1 MTDTVPTPPDAQAP
15 SDPSP
20 PRLSIPRLFARFLS
34 FGLHAWGGPAAQIAM
49 LQRELVDRE
58 RWTTPDRFNRALA
71 VYQLLPGPEATE
83 LCCYFGYLSR
93 GRLGA
98 IAAGLGFITP
108 GLLLMLALSWLYV
121 NFGVGGGDG
130 VKAGTPATGALVII
144 AGAFACMKPAVTA
157 LVVRAA
163 HRIGSHAVARDPW
176 KWAIAIVS
184 LGATLAGA
192 HWAIV
197 LAGSALA
204 SEACAPRANKRWRWL
219 AVLTLALVAGA
230 GAWKAIET
238 SRAAT
243 NGTTQIRIGEA
254 RERKARGDENT
265 TDLKTG
271 PWHAGST
278 DLSAVQQ
285 RDDTAFTRE
294 RVSTPRL
301 LGSGL
306 KAGMLTFGGA
316 YTVVPFL
323 REDAAARHHWVS
335 PREFFDGLALSGVL
349 PAPLVIFGTFVGFV
363 AGSWA
368 GALAMTLGIFAPA
381 FAFTVL
387 GHSYL
392 ERVVNFPAAHRAL
405 DGVTA
410 GVVGVIAAAAV
421 TMTLDAVSSV
431 LTGAVFVA
439 SLAALFSSRSRWI
452 TPLVILGA
460 GVVGAIL
467 ALR

>member
-1 MTDTVPTPPDAQAP
+1 MTDIVPTPPDALAP
-15 SDPSP
+15 RDAP
-20 PRLSIPRLFARFLS
+20 PRLSIPRLFTRFLS

-108 GLLLMLALSWLYV
+108 GLFLMLAFSWLYV
-121 NFGVGGGDG
+121 NFGMGGGDG
-130 VKAGTPATGALVII
+130 LKTGAPATGALVVL
-144 AGAFACMKPAVTA
+144 AGAFACMKPAVAA
-157 LVVRAA
+157 LIVRAA
-163 HRIGSHAVARDPW
+163 HRIGGHAIARDPW

-219 AVLTLALVAGA
+219 AVLTLALVAGT

-238 SRAAT
+238 SNSPT
-243 NGTTQIRIGEA
+243 TGTTQTGVGETGQSETRGEA
-254 RERKARGDENT
+254 NA
-265 TDLKTG
+265 TD
-271 PWHAGST
+271 H
-278 DLSAVQQ
+278 SAIQQ

-323 REDAAARHHWVS
+323 REDAAVRHHWVS

-387 GHSYL
+387 GHSYF

-421 TMTLDAVSSV
+421 TMTLDAVSSE

-439 SLAALFSSRSRWI
+439 SLAALFSCKSRWI

-460 GVVGAIL
+460 GVVGATVSFI
-467 ALR
+467 R

>member
-1 MTDTVPTPPDAQAP
+1 MSPDAP

-121 NFGVGGGDG
+121 NFGVGGGGG
-130 VKAGTPATGALVII
+130 VKAGAPATGALVII
-144 AGAFACMKPAVTA
+144 AGAFACMKPAVAA

-219 AVLTLALVAGA
+219 AALTLALVAGA

-243 NGTTQIRIGEA
+243 AGTTQTGL
-254 RERKARGDENT
+254 RE
-265 TDLKTG
+265 TG
-271 PWHAGST
+271 PSETRDESNAA

-323 REDAAARHHWVS
+323 RDDAAARHHWVS

-387 GHSYL
+387 GHSFF

-421 TMTLDAVSSV
+421 TMTLDAVSSA

-460 GVVGAIL
+460 GVIGAVATKL
-467 ALR
+467 